1 MAFHIWKVKGHS
13 PWCDVW
19 AWTGCKQQL
28 GCLSCAAAISVI
40 ICFSLLF
47 FFLLVFSALAVN
59 TRKKKCSLS
68 TVGHRCQT
76 MMWTEPQPNLT
87 VFLFWPQEQSASA
100 PTSGIWP
107 ATALFLFSTCAG
119 NTWPRSC
126 ALWVTSTRWPAF
138 HFVMSCL
145 LWSRMSISTGVGFH
159 TDSTSQENI
168 RVHLC
173 ATCVSLYQW
182 GWLFIPPPPEQKMNA
197 SSFQKS
203 WNTVWH
209 VNGNWM
215 QIISGYIQLKQKK
228 DSMSKVIWKNVFCF
242 SIWCQQHIQE
252 SCSLGHTSRS
262 RYSFLE
268 NTLKSLGID
277 KTKLLLRT
285 IHSLLT
291 HVFVC

>member
-1 MAFHIWKVKGHS
+1 
-13 PWCDVW
+13 
-19 AWTGCKQQL
+19 
-28 GCLSCAAAISVI
+28 
-40 ICFSLLF
+40 
-47 FFLLVFSALAVN
+47 
-59 TRKKKCSLS
+59 
-68 TVGHRCQT
+68 

-173 ATCVSLYQW
+173 ATCLSLYQW
-182 GWLFIPPPPEQKMNA
+182 GWLFIPPPPEQKMNHELRWQDA
-197 SSFQKS
+197 RSTGCEQFPKELKHCLTCKWKLNANNFRLHSTETEERQHVKS
-203 WNTVWH
+203 
-209 VNGNWM
+209 
-215 QIISGYIQLKQKK
+215 YLEK
-228 DSMSKVIWKNVFCF
+228 
-242 SIWCQQHIQE
+242 
-252 SCSLGHTSRS
+252 CSLLFNLMPATHSRKLQLWTHFPLQILVFS
-262 RYSFLE
+262 S
-268 NTLKSLGID
+268 SLI
-277 KTKLLLRT
+277 
-285 IHSLLT
+285 
-291 HVFVC
+291 